1 MVFCPRT
8 VRLAAA
14 VLAARRVTA
23 ATSYDVVQ
31 RSRPPPVPQAE
42 GTYADVAEPVA
53 MAPTGGVSVTH
64 YADGSVSTA

>member
-1 MVFCPRT
+1 MFRPCT

-14 VLAARRVTA
+14 ALATRRVAA

-42 GTYADVAEPVA
+42 RGYDEVAEPVA
-53 MAPTGGVSVTH
+53 MAPTGGVSITH

>member
-1 MVFCPRT
+1 MFRPCT

-14 VLAARRVTA
+14 VLTARRVVA

-42 GTYADVAEPVA
+42 GSYAEVAEPVA

-64 YADGSVSTA
+64 YADGSISTA